1 VGRATARAEEEEEED
16 NDDDI
21 IDDEDGLGAYRGD
34 GIVADD
40 EEY

>member
-1 VGRATARAEEEEEED
+1 VAGDEEEE

-21 IDDEDGLGAYRGD
+21 IDDEDGLDGYGRE